1 MFKAQESGWRNTKTT
16 DHLHTVKG
24 LVRTLLDVV
33 WYAPFEVGFCTA
45 GQGLTD
51 RSWEGR
57 VRLSEHKI
65 SQWKLGWQRYR
76 GLFGS
81 IALFVPDCHVP
92 AYDGVTP
99 LPTISTDPQCLPRAT
114 WKEIWTWVD
123 TIVLPWAFNTDS
135 KQYTVN
141 IPWLWITIGWSTH
154 LSVLKVVLVFLTNM
168 SLISILATEP
178 SLSYVL
184 ALPGHRIVNKCDRVM
199 PGDHAGTLLNECLG
213 FYHRYSQLE
222 VTFHRGWRSREWWYH
237 HPSTWISLFLLFCL
251 FKWSV
256 ATTRRRCFQ
265 RH

>member
-1 MFKAQESGWRNTKTT
+1 MC
-16 DHLHTVKG
+16 LHVTVS
-24 LVRTLLDVV
+24 RHF
-33 WYAPFEVGFCTA
+33 P
-45 GQGLTD
+45 QSPLT
-51 RSWEGR
+51 
-57 VRLSEHKI
+57 
-65 SQWKLGWQRYR
+65 
-76 GLFGS
+76 
-81 IALFVPDCHVP
+81 
-92 AYDGVTP
+92 
-99 LPTISTDPQCLPRAT
+99 QCLPRAT

-141 IPWLWITIGWSTH
+141 MPWLWITIGWSTH
-154 LSVLKVVLVFLTNM
+154 LSVLKVVLVFLTNT
-168 SLISILATEP
+168 SLISMLATEP

-256 ATTRRRCFQ
+256 ATTRRRRFQ